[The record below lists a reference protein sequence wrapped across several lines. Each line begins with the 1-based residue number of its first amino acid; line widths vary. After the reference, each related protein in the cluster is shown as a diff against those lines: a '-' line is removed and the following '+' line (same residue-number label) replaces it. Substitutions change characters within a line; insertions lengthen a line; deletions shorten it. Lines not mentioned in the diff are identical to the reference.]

1 MKTFNECV
9 KEITETIATMMDTLP
24 NPAIA
29 VVTIK
34 DEKKSKHKKATV
46 DEVQQELD
54 K

>member
-1 MKTFNECV
+1 MKTFDECV

-34 DEKKSKHKKATV
+34 DEKKGKHKKKVIAELK
-46 DEVQQELD
+46 DENI
-54 K
+54 